1 MNDDSEIYNKDGK
14 QVIVSYSD
22 GNLFNTPFDHSH
34 FNIVFIGRLSPEK
47 GIDLLI
53 QAIHE
58 LKTKHPHIRLYIL
71 GDGPLKETLVNT
83 INHLNLEHN
92 VFY

>member
-22 GNLFNTPFDHSH
+22 GNLFNTTFDHSH

-53 QAIHE
+53 QASS
-58 LKTKHPHIRLYIL
+58 
-71 GDGPLKETLVNT
+71 
-83 INHLNLEHN
+83 
-92 VFY
+92 